1 MLNRLAVLAVA
12 AMACLT
18 VFPQRFLVSMG
29 LGDGAVAMVL

>member
-29 LGDGAVAMVL
+29 LGGAVALVL